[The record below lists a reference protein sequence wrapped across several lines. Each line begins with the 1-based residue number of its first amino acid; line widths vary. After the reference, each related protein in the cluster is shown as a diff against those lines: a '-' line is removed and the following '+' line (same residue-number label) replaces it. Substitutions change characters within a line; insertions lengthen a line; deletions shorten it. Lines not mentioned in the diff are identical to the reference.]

1 VLKVN
6 KVFFVNRSLP
16 HPLPYQGSKRKLAP
30 LIGEYIPHK
39 IDTWY
44 EPFAGSIAMTIWA
57 ASRDIAKRYVIG
69 DSLEPINHLWDA
81 IINHPQSVSERYAQ
95 IWEGQ
100 TEFNPTY
107 FNEVRSRYNAER
119 DPIDMLYLICRCVK
133 NAVRFNRHGAFT
145 QSADKRRLGMRPEK
159 MADAIKSVSSLL
171 KGKIEIRSGD
181 WMDTTSDADFGDYV
195 YLDPPYLGTSIGRDK
210 RYAHQMEQDKL
221 IEGLESLISRK
232 VRFGLSYDGMT
243 GGREYGPALPESL
256 GMTRLLLHAGVS
268 SQATLIGKKEETL
281 ESLYIW
287 PSIATENNTIIF
299 PETSRQASLAL

>member
-1 VLKVN
+1 MN
-6 KVFFVNRSLP
+6 LP

-30 LIGEYIPHK
+30 VIGDYIPTE

-57 ASRDIAKRYVIG
+57 ASRGLAQHYVIG
-69 DSLEPINHLWDA
+69 DSLEPISQLWDA
-81 IINHPQSVSERYAQ
+81 IINNPETVADKYASV
-95 IWEGQ
+95 WEGQ
-100 TEFNPTY
+100 KSDNPTY
-107 FNEVRSRYNAER
+107 FNEVRSRYNSER
-119 DPIDMLYLICRCVK
+119 DPVDMLYLICRCVK

-159 MADAIKSVSSLL
+159 MALAVRGVSSMLR
-171 KGKIEIRSGD
+171 GKVEIRVGD
-181 WMDTTSDADFGDYV
+181 WLDTVKDASEGDYV

-210 RYAHQMEQDKL
+210 RYAHQMEQDRL
-221 IEGLESLISRK
+221 IYGLESLIARN

-243 GGREYGPALPESL
+243 GDREYGPPLPDRL

-281 ESLYIW
+281 ESLYVW
-287 PSIATENNTIIF
+287 PSIEAENNTIIRR
-299 PETSRQASLAL
+299 ETSLQTSLAF